1 MPYYDYNVL
10 EMDYEDYTPQG
21 RTGTAGKQHYHHQ
34 QQQQQHRQQQQQQQ
48 HQPQLQNK
56 KVSQDFSTLYGNENG
71 GGVCSEMTH

>member
-21 RTGTAGKQHYHHQ
+21 RTGTAGKQHYHH
-34 QQQQQHRQQQQQQQ
+34 HHQQQQQQ

-71 GGVCSEMTH
+71 GEVCSEMTH

>member
-21 RTGTAGKQHYHHQ
+21 RTGTAGKQHYHH
-34 QQQQQHRQQQQQQQ
+34 HQQQQQQ

-56 KVSQDFSTLYGNENG
+56 KVSQDVSTLYGNEN
-71 GGVCSEMTH
+71 EMTH